1 MNNVT
6 YLHSI
11 FINYQQRAVFDG
23 TLEGLRAKLS
33 SFGINASDLDGQ
45 VMFGEHVE
53 EAIADY
59 LSDMD
64 ENACW
69 VLESDIQGV
78 DDMGIYLHIPG
89 FEEADWGLQPE
100 LEFYGDAAQECT
112 RQIMTKM
119 GLRASW
125 KSESLKN

>member
-6 YLHSI
+6 YLHTI

-45 VMFGEHVE
+45 VMFDEGVE
-53 EAIADY
+53 EELSDY
-59 LSDMD
+59 LFAMD

-78 DDMGIYLHIPG
+78 DEMGIYLYIPG
-89 FEEADWGLQPE
+89 FEEADWSKQPE
-100 LEFYGDAAQECT
+100 LEFYGDAAAMCVQET
-112 RQIMTKM
+112 LVEM
-119 GLRASW
+119 GYAV
-125 KSESLKN
+125 

>member
-23 TLEGLRAKLS
+23 TLEGLRKKLA

-45 VMFGEHVE
+45 VMFGESVE
-53 EAIADY
+53 EEIADY
-59 LSDMD
+59 LFNMD
-64 ENACW
+64 ENACF

-78 DDMGIYLHIPG
+78 DELGVYLHIPS
-89 FEEADWGLQPE
+89 FEEADWGRQPE
-100 LEFYGDAAQECT
+100 LEFWGNETQ
-112 RQIMTKM
+112 
-119 GLRASW
+119 
-125 KSESLKN
+125 KNMARIEF